1 MEYVKFGKTDLNVSR
16 LCLGT
21 MGFGAANVG
30 QHTWTLDEEKSKEI
44 IRHALDLGIN
54 FIDTAIG
61 YSNGT
66 SEQYIGRAIKEYEK
80 RENIILAT
88 KFFPRTQDEILNNIS
103 GKEHI
108 NKLLDTSL
116 KNIDTDYIDLY
127 IYHFWDYNT
136 PIEEVMETLNNAV
149 KAGKVRYIGIS
160 NCYAW
165 QIAKANY
172 IAKMNG
178 WAEFTSIQGHYN
190 LLFREEEREMIPYC
204 KEENIAITPYSPLA
218 SGRLIKSST
227 EISKRLEEDTY
238 AKGKYDATAEQD
250 AIIIN
255 RVAELAEKKGMT
267 RIQIALGWLL
277 TKVTAPIVGATK
289 LSHIDDAL
297 SAFSAK
303 LTEEEIAYLEE
314 AYIPHKLV
322 GVMAQN
328 NFKAGSKT

>member
-1 MEYVKFGKTDLNVSR
+1 MEYTKFGKTDLNVSR

-66 SEQYIGRAIKEYEK
+66 SEQYIGRAIKEYVK
-80 RENIILAT
+80 RENIVLAT
-88 KFFPRTQDEILNNIS
+88 KFFPRTQDEISNNIS

-116 KNIDTDYIDLY
+116 KNLGTDYIDLY
-127 IYHFWDYNT
+127 IYHFWDNNT

-178 WAEFTSIQGHYN
+178 WAEFMSIQGHYN

-218 SGRLIKSST
+218 SGRLVKSRT
-227 EISKRLEEDTY
+227 ETSKRLEEDTY

-250 AIIIN
+250 DIIIN
-255 RVAELAEKKGMT
+255 RVAELAEKKGLT
-267 RIQIALGWLL
+267 KIQIALGWLL
-277 TKVTAPIVGATK
+277 SKVTAPIVGATK
-289 LSHIDDAL
+289 LSHVDDAV

-314 AYIPHKLV
+314 AYITHKLV

-328 NFKAGSKT
+328 NK

>member
-1 MEYVKFGKTDLNVSR
+1 MEYTKFGKTDLNVSR
-16 LCLGT
+16 LCMGT
-21 MGFGAANVG
+21 MGFGAATVG

-61 YSNGT
+61 YSKGT
-66 SEQYIGRAIKEYEK
+66 SEQYIGRAIKEYVK

-88 KFFPRTQDEILNNIS
+88 KFFPRTQEEIANNIS

-116 KNIDTDYIDLY
+116 KNLDTDYIDLY

-178 WAEFTSIQGHYN
+178 WAEFMSIQGHYN
-190 LLFREEEREMIPYC
+190 LLFREEEREMIPFC
-204 KEENIAITPYSPLA
+204 REENIAMTPYSPLA
-218 SGRLIKSST
+218 SGRLVKAIT
-227 EISKRLEEDTY
+227 DTSKRLEEDTY

-255 RVAELAEKKGMT
+255 RVAELAEKKGLT
-267 RIQIALGWLL
+267 KIQVALGWLL

-289 LSHIDDAL
+289 LSHIDDAV

-303 LTEEEIAYLEE
+303 LTEEEISYLEE

-328 NFKAGSKT
+328 N

>member
-1 MEYVKFGKTDLNVSR
+1 MEYVKFGKTDLNISR

-21 MGFGAANVG
+21 MGFGASNVG

-44 IRHALDLGIN
+44 IKHALDLGIN

-61 YSNGT
+61 YSGGT
-66 SEQYIGRAIKEYEK
+66 SEQYVGRAIKEYAK
-80 RENIILAT
+80 REDIILAT
-88 KFFPRTQDEILNNIS
+88 KFFPRTQDEIANNIS

-108 NKLLDTSL
+108 NKLLDMSL
-116 KNIDTDYIDLY
+116 KNLGTDYIDLY
-127 IYHFWDYNT
+127 IYHMWDYNT
-136 PIEEVMETLNNAV
+136 PIEEVMETLNEAV
-149 KAGKVRYIGIS
+149 KTGKVRHIGIS

-165 QIAKANY
+165 QIAKANS
-172 IAKMNG
+172 IAKING
-178 WAEFTSIQGHYN
+178 WAEFVSIQGHYN

-218 SGRLIKSST
+218 SGRLVKPLT
-227 EISKRLEEDTY
+227 ETSKRLQEDSY

-277 TKVTAPIVGATK
+277 SKVTAPVIGATK
-289 LSHIDDAL
+289 ISHIDDAV
-297 SAFSAK
+297 SAVSVK
-303 LTEEEIAYLEE
+303 LTPEEIAYLEE
-314 AYIPHKLV
+314 AYVPHKLV
-322 GVMAQN
+322 GVMGEN
-328 NFKAGSKT
+328 H

>member
-21 MGFGAANVG
+21 MGFGASTVG

-66 SEQYIGRAIKEYEK
+66 SEQYIGRAIKEYVK
-80 RENIILAT
+80 RENIILTT
-88 KFFPRTQDEILNNIS
+88 KFFPRTQEEIANNIS

-108 NKLLDTSL
+108 NKLLDMSL
-116 KNIDTDYIDLY
+116 KNLDTDYIDLY

-178 WAEFTSIQGHYN
+178 WAEFMSIQGHYN

-218 SGRLIKSST
+218 SGRLVKSGT
-227 EISKRLEEDTY
+227 ETSKRLEEDTY

-289 LSHIDDAL
+289 LSHIDDAV

-328 NFKAGSKT
+328 SK

>member
-1 MEYVKFGKTDLNVSR
+1 MEYTKFGKTDLNVSR

-21 MGFGAANVG
+21 MGFGAATVG

-61 YSNGT
+61 YSKGT
-66 SEQYIGRAIKEYEK
+66 SEQYIGRAIKEYVK

-88 KFFPRTQDEILNNIS
+88 KFFPRTQEEIANNIS

-116 KNIDTDYIDLY
+116 KNLDTDYIDLY

-178 WAEFTSIQGHYN
+178 WAEFMSIQGHYN
-190 LLFREEEREMIPYC
+190 LLFREEEREMVPFC
-204 KEENIAITPYSPLA
+204 REENIAMTPYSPLA
-218 SGRLIKSST
+218 SGRLVKANT
-227 EISKRLEEDTY
+227 DTSKRLEEDTY

-255 RVAELAEKKGMT
+255 RVAELAEKKGLT
-267 RIQIALGWLL
+267 KIQVALGWLL

-289 LSHIDDAL
+289 LSHIDDAV

-303 LTEEEIAYLEE
+303 LTEEEISYLEE

-328 NFKAGSKT
+328 N